1 MHIKFIKVAITFL
14 IFGFVIG
21 YFSKKENIQ
30 EIKTEYV
37 KGETK
42 TDTIIQKQFYER
54 KQFPTE
60 VEKIE
65 VLKDDEIQDVVVTTF
80 RDSTSDYKSEIF
92 TFSKVKVDSIHIDM
106 MIKNKEVT
114 IMRVDTIKTTNII
127 EGSTSF
133 TEKIGLVGLGVLLAF
148 LLK

>member
-1 MHIKFIKVAITFL
+1 M
-14 IFGFVIG
+14 IG

-30 EIKTEYV
+30 EINTEYV
-37 KGETK
+37 KGEVT
-42 TDTIIQKQFYER
+42 TDTIIQKKFYER
-54 KQFPTE
+54 KQFPVE

-80 RDSTSDYKSEIF
+80 RDSTKDYKSEIF
-92 TFSKVKVDSIHIDM
+92 TFSKVKVDSIHVDM
-106 MIKNKEVT
+106 IVKAKEINT
-114 IMRVDTIKTTNII
+114 LRIDTIKTTNIV

>member
-1 MHIKFIKVAITFL
+1 MLRFFKVAITFL
-14 IFGFVIG
+14 IVGFAIG
-21 YFSKKENIQ
+21 YYSKKINVIET
-30 EIKTEYV
+30 KTEYL
-37 KGETK
+37 KGETV

-54 KQFPTE
+54 KQLPIE
-60 VEKIE
+60 VERVE
-65 VLKDDEIQDVVVTTF
+65 VIKDDEIQDVVVTTF

-114 IMRVDTIKTTNII
+114 ITRIDTIKITNII